1 MSLFLLELDVDKE
14 ENSRLGVYWL
24 IKASEQGN
32 IEATNIL
39 KQCLETGQGK
49 TSTKYITFL
58 TSRNNSKCCCCDHSR
73 LISCFCFVCYVGI
86 TEHNYVDVKSCLS
99 MSQDEK
105 LVRRAAR
112 EMFSR

>member
-1 MSLFLLELDVDKE
+1 MDRE

-32 IEATNIL
+32 VEATNIL
-39 KQCLETGQGK
+39 KQCLETGQGEGFIAN
-49 TSTKYITFL
+49 ITVLTHSVNISNVDTDLTYVMVCLVYFL
-58 TSRNNSKCCCCDHSR
+58 
-73 LISCFCFVCYVGI
+73 GI

-112 EMFSR
+112 EMFTR